1 MVVLARL
8 GSAELAAIVG
18 GVLFLLI
25 MCYLLFGGATEKQ
38 PKQPKP
44 RR

>member
-1 MVVLARL
+1 MSVEHMVVLARL

-25 MCYLLFGGATEKQ
+25 MAYLLLGTGSGK
-38 PKQPKP
+38 
-44 RR
+44 